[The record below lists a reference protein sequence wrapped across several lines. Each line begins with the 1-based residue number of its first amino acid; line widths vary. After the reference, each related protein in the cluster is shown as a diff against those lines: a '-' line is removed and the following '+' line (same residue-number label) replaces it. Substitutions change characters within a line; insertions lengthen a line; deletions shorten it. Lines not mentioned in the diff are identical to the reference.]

1 MPSVTVGTTSVDY
14 RVSGS
19 GPGLVLVHG
28 TGADADGNWAPLVE
42 AVGHRF
48 TVVAVNLPG
57 AGETA
62 DRGEP
67 LTVENLADQVAAA
80 AADAGLAE
88 YHVVGHSLGA
98 VVATAVA
105 ARHTPAVLS
114 LFAHAG
120 WVTSGPR
127 EVFQFDYWARLLRT
141 DSELLA
147 RLLQLTAMGPATAA
161 ARGVDDFEDA
171 TAGFAALLD
180 ERILRQIELDARVDI
195 SRMLQ
200 EITAPTMVLAGT
212 HDLIVPPHHQRE
224 LADRVAG
231 AVYREVDAGHALPF
245 ENPDLF
251 VAAITEWLGTF

>member
-1 MPSVTVGTTSVDY
+1 MPLVTVGTTSVDY

-28 TGADADGNWAPLVE
+28 TGADADSNWAPLVE

-67 LTVENLADQVAAA
+67 LTVEGLADQVAAA

-88 YHVVGHSLGA
+88 YHIVGHSLGA

-105 ARHTPAVLS
+105 ARRTDEVLS

-127 EVFQFDYWARLLRT
+127 EIFQFDYWARLLRA
-141 DSELLA
+141 DKELLA
-147 RLLQLTAMGPATAA
+147 RLLQLTAMSPATLA
-161 ARGVDDFEDA
+161 ARGTGDFEDA
-171 TAGFAALLD
+171 AAGFTALLD
-180 ERILRQIELDARVDI
+180 GRILRQIELDARVDI
-195 SRMLQ
+195 SPMLQ
-200 EITAPTMVLAGT
+200 RIKAPAMFLAGA
-212 HDLIVPPHHQRE
+212 HDLIVPPRHQRE
-224 LADRVAG
+224 LADRVYGAG
-231 AVYREVDAGHALPF
+231 YREVEGGHALPF
-245 ENPDLF
+245 ENPELF
-251 VAAITEWLGTF
+251 VAVVAEWLDGF

>member
-1 MPSVTVGTTSVDY
+1 MPFVTVGTTSVDY
-14 RVSGS
+14 RVTGS

-28 TGADADGNWAPLVE
+28 TGADADNNWAPLVE

-48 TVVAVNLPG
+48 TVVAPNLPG

-62 DRGEP
+62 DQGEP
-67 LTVENLADQVAAA
+67 LTVEALADQVAAA
-80 AADAGLAE
+80 AADAGLRE

-105 ARHTPAVLS
+105 TRHRAKVLT

-127 EVFQFDYWARLLRT
+127 EIFQFDYWTRLLRT
-141 DSELLA
+141 DKELLA
-147 RLLQLTAMGPATAA
+147 RLLQITAMGPETVA
-161 ARGVDDFEDA
+161 ARSTRDFEEA
-171 TAGFAALLD
+171 SAGFAALLH
-180 ERILRQIELDARVDI
+180 ERILRQIELDSRVDI
-195 SRMLQ
+195 SSMLQ
-200 EITAPTMVLAGT
+200 EIKAPTMILASA

-224 LADRVAG
+224 MADRIHG
-231 AVYREVDAGHALPF
+231 ASYQEVPAGHGLPF

-251 VAAITEWLGTF
+251 VAAVTEWLGKF